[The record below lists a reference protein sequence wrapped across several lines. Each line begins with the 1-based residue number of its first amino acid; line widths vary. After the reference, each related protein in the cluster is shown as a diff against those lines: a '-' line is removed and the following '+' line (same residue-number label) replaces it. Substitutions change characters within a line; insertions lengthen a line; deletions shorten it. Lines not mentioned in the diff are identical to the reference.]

1 MPTHMSGSDIS
12 MRSRAPSEGGNNRTS
27 RSWEGK
33 GRNPQWPWNRPG
45 PSLNEA
51 QMQHQKKKSLFVQS
65 NKDSDHHVPFACQP
79 LTIRHKKENSR
90 HGIEPGEEQITA
102 ARFVSSAQQRRH
114 HSSAHITGVVCPRPS
129 CRCLCC
135 VLSLRA
141 ELATVCV
148 IDTRRHGEAACDISA
163 AVSFMQLH
171 RRRQDTSNHAH
182 RCHRRVCVCGSPKG
196 SAARRC
202 SETQHRVEGHPTSIT
217 VDVISTEG
225 AQVYCAGRVLVYWK
239 SVALDASTPML
250 LFHTRPELKQSHRQ
264 KNASRNRLCGNN
276 RARPGGYFSLFQNL
290 QTGSP
295 EKKNCC
301 SLFTRDC
308 GSQAVLSCSYRM

>member
-1 MPTHMSGSDIS
+1 MSASHHTTQKRKQQARDRTRRGADHSGALCVIRPAKTTSQQCTHHWGCVSEAILQMSLLCPLS
-12 MRSRAPSEGGNNRTS
+12 
-27 RSWEGK
+27 
-33 GRNPQWPWNRPG
+33 PG
-45 PSLNEA
+45 WA
-51 QMQHQKKKSLFVQS
+51 GH
-65 NKDSDHHVPFACQP
+65 C
-79 LTIRHKKENSR
+79 
-90 HGIEPGEEQITA
+90 
-102 ARFVSSAQQRRH
+102 
-114 HSSAHITGVVCPRPS
+114 
-129 CRCLCC
+129 
-135 VLSLRA
+135 
-141 ELATVCV
+141 VCV

-182 RCHRRVCVCGSPKG
+182 RCHRRMCVCGSPKG

-250 LFHTRPELKQSHRQ
+250 LFHTRLELKQSHRQ

-290 QTGSP
+290 QNGSP